1 LLNQQAHAG
10 FHGYATSQLKKMVI
24 KQSNKTGRR
33 EIAEELGFDLK
44 FAAHGFRLAG
54 QGAELLRTGRI
65 TFPRPDRDFL
75 RAVRFGQ
82 VYGPD
87 DLDRCVADLVAASQD
102 LDRALA
108 ETVLPPKADFERYD
122 RLLVH
127 VYEHFVAPA
136 GVPC

>member
-1 LLNQQAHAG
+1 
-10 FHGYATSQLKKMVI
+10 MVV

-33 EIAEELGFDLK
+33 EIAEEFGFDLK

-87 DLDRCVADLVAASQD
+87 DLERLRGRPGRRLAGPGPRAGQDRPAAEGG
-102 LDRALA
+102 LRA
-108 ETVLPPKADFERYD
+108 V
-122 RLLVH
+122 
-127 VYEHFVAPA
+127 
-136 GVPC
+136 